1 MTKLLKLAWGM
12 IAHNSEWLVL
22 LLVGGVGAFFWV
34 QFSQVRADRDDA
46 MHRAELICAGIGQ
59 PFQPSQTSATSSAGK
74 AVTVAHARGA
84 LCQRQA
90 NDLASF
96 KAKTDEAT
104 AAVLAQALSD
114 HDARQNNDSAAARSA
129 AEAANSAA
137 ERMEKA
143 NAEAE
148 RRNIVDREWFAAVNG
163 VAGLRAPSR

>member
-1 MTKLLKLAWGM
+1 MKIFTWIKCQW
-12 IAHNSEWLVL
+12 EWLVL
-22 LLVGGVGAFFWV
+22 FVVASVGAWLYV
-34 QFSQVRADRDDA
+34 EVGQIRADRDDA
-46 MHRAELICAGIGQ
+46 LHAAELICAGIGQ
-59 PFQPSQTSATSSAGK
+59 PFQPTHTAATSTAGK
-74 AVTVAHARGA
+74 PVTVNHARGA

-104 AAVLAQALSD
+104 AATLAQALSD
-114 HDARQNNDSAAARSA
+114 HDARQNTDSAAARTA
-129 AEAANSAA
+129 AEAASSAA

-163 VAGLRAPSR
+163 VAGLRAPTR